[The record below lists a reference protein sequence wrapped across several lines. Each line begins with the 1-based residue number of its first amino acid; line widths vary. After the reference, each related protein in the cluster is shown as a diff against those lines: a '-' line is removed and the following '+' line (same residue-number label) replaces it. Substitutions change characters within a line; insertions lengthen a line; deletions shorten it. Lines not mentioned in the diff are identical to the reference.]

1 MSMLYCVKISVD
13 MTGVTEHIAIVFNE
27 DDAKTIGKTGV
38 FDHYV
43 IMNDK
48 TPFALKSYN

>member
-1 MSMLYCVKISVD
+1 MLCCVNIDVD
-13 MTGVTEHIAIVFNE
+13 MTGVIEHIVIVFNE